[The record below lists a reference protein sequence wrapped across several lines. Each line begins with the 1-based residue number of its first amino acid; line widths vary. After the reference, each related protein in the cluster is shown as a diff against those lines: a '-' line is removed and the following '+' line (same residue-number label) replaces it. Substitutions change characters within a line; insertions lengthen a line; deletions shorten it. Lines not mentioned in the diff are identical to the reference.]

1 MYRIL
6 FVCTGNICRS
16 PSADAVL
23 RHEAAAQGLHLTVD
37 SCGTHGYHIGEAP
50 DPRAIRVAAQQG
62 IAMDQLRARKLEEDD
77 FYDFDI
83 LLAMDHGHL
92 KELQRLQPRNSR
104 ARIELYL
111 PFCGIESPQEVPD
124 PYYGEIANF
133 EYVLELV
140 QDATVGLLQ
149 RLQSDDVTHTA

>member
-1 MYRIL
+1 MCL
-6 FVCTGNICRS
+6 
-16 PSADAVL
+16 AHML
-23 RHEAAAQGLHLTVD
+23 
-37 SCGTHGYHIGEAP
+37 
-50 DPRAIRVAAQQG
+50 
-62 IAMDQLRARKLEEDD
+62 ARN
-77 FYDFDI
+77 
-83 LLAMDHGHL
+83 GHL

-104 ARIELYL
+104 ARVELYL